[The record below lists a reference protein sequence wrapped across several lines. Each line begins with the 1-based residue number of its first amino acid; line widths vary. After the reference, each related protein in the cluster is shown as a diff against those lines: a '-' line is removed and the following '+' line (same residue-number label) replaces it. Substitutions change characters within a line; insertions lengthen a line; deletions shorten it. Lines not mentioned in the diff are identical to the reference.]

1 MAAMYRFPSWNRGS
15 SLATRG
21 SFARVWVPLSP
32 PGRTIMLK
40 AVASMA
46 DVLDVELTPVPL
58 PNVDLP
64 PLTTAITR
72 LAEDVV
78 RTIAQDMVPYLLTQ
92 QVDESLKKLVPRL
105 VQTAV
110 SEEKVLIKE
119 TTQETTREAL
129 PDLLRPLVEQFAK
142 EIFDMKDTVQETA
155 RKAMPDLLKPIV
167 EQLDKEIIEKAMPN
181 LLKPIVEQL
190 GKDII
195 EKVVRDVVGAKAEA
209 EVKKE
214 IARLTAEA

>member
-1 MAAMYRFPSWNRGS
+1 
-15 SLATRG
+15 
-21 SFARVWVPLSP
+21 
-32 PGRTIMLK
+32 
-40 AVASMA
+40 
-46 DVLDVELTPVPL
+46 
-58 PNVDLP
+58 
-64 PLTTAITR
+64 
-72 LAEDVV
+72 
-78 RTIAQDMVPYLLTQ
+78 MVPYLLTQ

-167 EQLDKEIIEKAMPN
+167 EQL
-181 LLKPIVEQL
+181 

-214 IARLTAEA
+214 IERLTAEA

>member
-1 MAAMYRFPSWNRGS
+1 
-15 SLATRG
+15 
-21 SFARVWVPLSP
+21 
-32 PGRTIMLK
+32 
-40 AVASMA
+40 MA
-46 DVLDVELTPVPL
+46 DVPDVELTPVPL
-58 PNVDLP
+58 PNVDLT
-64 PLTTAITR
+64 PLTTAITKV
-72 LAEDVV
+72 AEDVV

-119 TTQETTREAL
+119 TTQEAL

-190 GKDII
+190 GKEII

-214 IARLTAEA
+214 IERLTAEA

>member
-1 MAAMYRFPSWNRGS
+1 
-15 SLATRG
+15 
-21 SFARVWVPLSP
+21 
-32 PGRTIMLK
+32 
-40 AVASMA
+40 MA
-46 DVLDVELTPVPL
+46 DVPDVELTPVPL
-58 PNVDLP
+58 PNVDLT
-64 PLTTAITR
+64 PLTTAITKV
-72 LAEDVV
+72 AEDVV

-119 TTQETTREAL
+119 TTQETTR
-129 PDLLRPLVEQFAK
+129 
-142 EIFDMKDTVQETA
+142 
-155 RKAMPDLLKPIV
+155 
-167 EQLDKEIIEKAMPN
+167 KAMPN
-181 LLKPIVEQL
+181 LLKPIVEQI

>member
-1 MAAMYRFPSWNRGS
+1 
-15 SLATRG
+15 
-21 SFARVWVPLSP
+21 
-32 PGRTIMLK
+32 
-40 AVASMA
+40 MA
-46 DVLDVELTPVPL
+46 DVPDVELTPVPL
-58 PNVDLP
+58 PNVDLT
-64 PLTTAITR
+64 PLTTAITKV
-72 LAEDVV
+72 AEDVV

-155 RKAMPDLLKPIV
+155 RHVAA
-167 EQLDKEIIEKAMPN
+167 E
-181 LLKPIVEQL
+181 
-190 GKDII
+190 G
-195 EKVVRDVVGAKAEA
+195 VGAQRMLAAPRGRREPVEEGVLDRVA
-209 EVKKE
+209 GRQRGRGGGQHHGREDDE
-214 IARLTAEA
+214 RARDGQRVDPPHVSRTRGSATV

>member
-1 MAAMYRFPSWNRGS
+1 
-15 SLATRG
+15 
-21 SFARVWVPLSP
+21 
-32 PGRTIMLK
+32 
-40 AVASMA
+40 MA
-46 DVLDVELTPVPL
+46 DVPDVELTPVPL
-58 PNVDLP
+58 PNVDLT
-64 PLTTAITR
+64 PLTTAITKV
-72 LAEDVV
+72 AEDVV

-119 TTQETTREAL
+119 TTQETAREAL

-167 EQLDKEIIEKAMPN
+167 EQL
-181 LLKPIVEQL
+181 

-214 IARLTAEA
+214 IERLTAEA

>member
-1 MAAMYRFPSWNRGS
+1 
-15 SLATRG
+15 
-21 SFARVWVPLSP
+21 
-32 PGRTIMLK
+32 
-40 AVASMA
+40 MA
-46 DVLDVELTPVPL
+46 DVPDVELTPVPL
-58 PNVDLP
+58 PNVDLT
-64 PLTTAITR
+64 PLTTAITKV
-72 LAEDVV
+72 AEDVV

-181 LLKPIVEQL
+181 L
-190 GKDII
+190 
-195 EKVVRDVVGAKAEA
+195 VGAKAEA

-214 IARLTAEA
+214 IERLTAEA